1 LSRQLNLSSQ
11 KSEEARDLV
20 DSPGRCKPIKV
31 LHLVESTLAGVR
43 RHVIDLLSGLN
54 QDYPD
59 QVELHLGYSL
69 RRADGNFKENQK
81 ILESLGVKCFECDM
95 TRSVNPLVDTRA
107 VIQIV
112 DYIKRYEIDIVHT
125 HSAKAG
131 YVGRLAAKFSS
142 QTKSIYTPHAS
153 PFRLSTKYHILEA
166 LAGWLLSDAI
176 IAVSGAEREELI
188 SNKIC
193 SGQKTYTINSGIP
206 STVFTRSSA
215 TINLGH
221 PTRKFV
227 VGTVGR
233 LSLQKAPKRF
243 IEIAERTLEK
253 FPDVE
258 FRWIGDG
265 ELRPEIEQM
274 IQSKRLTEKVKIIG
288 WLDNVEKALLEFDVF
303 LLNSD
308 YEALS
313 YTPMEA
319 MRAGL
324 PCVLS
329 DVTGSSDLVKKGET
343 GFIVF
348 PADIDGYVTSIIQLL
363 SDQNLREKMGQA
375 GHIRWQEKFHLSSM
389 VFSTAHLYQDL
400 LPTYFDEDKVT
411 V

>member
-1 LSRQLNLSSQ
+1 M
-11 KSEEARDLV
+11 DLP
-20 DSPGRCKPIKV
+20 DSHGQCRPIRV

-43 RHVIDLLSGLN
+43 RHVIDLLNGLN

-59 QVELHLGYSL
+59 KVELHLGYSL

-81 ILESLGVKCFECDM
+81 ILESLGVSCFECDM
-95 TRSVNPLVDTRA
+95 TRSINPSVDARA
-107 VIQIV
+107 VIKVV
-112 DYIKRYEIDIVHT
+112 DYIKRHEIDIVHT

-131 YVGRLAAKFSS
+131 YIGRLAAKISGRS
-142 QTKSIYTPHAS
+142 KSIYTPNAS
-153 PFRLSTKYHILEA
+153 PFRLSSKYHVLEV
-166 LAGWLLSDAI
+166 LAGWMLSDAI
-176 IAVSGAEREELI
+176 IAVSSTEKEELI
-188 SNKIC
+188 SHKI
-193 SGQKTYTINSGIP
+193 GPKQKIYMINSGIP

-215 TINLGH
+215 AINLSD

-233 LSLQKAPKRF
+233 LSQQKAPKRF

-253 FPDVE
+253 FHNVE

-265 ELRPEIEQM
+265 EMRPEIEQM
-274 IQSKRLTEKVKIIG
+274 IQSKHLTEKVQITG
-288 WLDNVEKALLEFDVF
+288 WLDNVETALLELDVF
-303 LLNSD
+303 LLSSD

-329 DVTGSSDLVKKGET
+329 NVTGSSDLVKEGET

-348 PADIDGYVTSIIQLL
+348 PPDIDGYVASILQLL
-363 SDQNLREKMGQA
+363 SDQDLHKKMGRA
-375 GHIRWQEKFHLSSM
+375 GCKRWQEKFHLSSM
-389 VFSTAHLYQDL
+389 VRRTAHLYQDL
-400 LPTYFDEDKVT
+400 LFTYSDKVT
-411 V
+411 P

>member
-1 LSRQLNLSSQ
+1 LSRQVNLSFQ
-11 KSEEARDLV
+11 RLEKARDLI
-20 DSPGRCKPIKV
+20 DSPGHGQPIKV

-43 RHVIDLLSGLN
+43 RHVIDLLNGLH

-95 TRSVNPLVDTRA
+95 TRSVNPLMDVRA
-107 VIQIV
+107 VIQVV

-153 PFRLSTKYHILEA
+153 PFRLSSKYHLLEA

-176 IAVSGAEREELI
+176 IAVSGAERDELI

-193 SGQKTYTINSGIP
+193 PEQKTYTINSGIP
-206 STVFTRSSA
+206 STVFTRPSE
-215 TINLGH
+215 TMNLSH
-221 PTRKFV
+221 STRKFV

-253 FPDVE
+253 FSNVE

-274 IQSKRLTEKVKIIG
+274 IHSKRLTEKVQITG
-288 WLDNVEKALLEFDVF
+288 WLDDVEKALLEFDVF

-329 DVTGSSDLVKKGET
+329 EVTGSNDLVKNGET
-343 GFIVF
+343 GFIIF
-348 PADIDGYVTSIIQLL
+348 PADIDGYVASIIQLL
-363 SDQNLREKMGQA
+363 SDQNMRKKMGQA
-375 GHIRWQEKFHLSSM
+375 GYIRWQEKFHLSSM
-389 VFSTAHLYQDL
+389 VLNTAHLYQDL
-400 LPTYFDEDKVT
+400 LSIRSDKDKVT
-411 V
+411 F